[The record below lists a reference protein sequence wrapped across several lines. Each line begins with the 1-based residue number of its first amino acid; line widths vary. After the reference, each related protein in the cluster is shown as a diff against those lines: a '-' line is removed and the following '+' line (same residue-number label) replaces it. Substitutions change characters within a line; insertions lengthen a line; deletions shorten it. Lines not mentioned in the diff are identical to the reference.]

1 MVRSSGGVEQA
12 EMSRFL
18 VDSLKK
24 KKKKKRSC
32 LVKGESL
39 ATSIDSY
46 PIKRTLALPPRLKK
60 HGLSLNSLRTSL
72 RGGVVQCHALGPLP
86 LGR

>member
-18 VDSLKK
+18 VDSL
-24 KKKKKRSC
+24 KKKRSC